1 MRMNRREMLAGFAAG
16 ATVAATGSAW
26 AADPVVDK
34 IVKLVVAFPAGGG
47 QDLVAR
53 VLALHLTKAIGQTV
67 IVENSSGGAGFVGIM
82 NVVNKR
88 PDGTTLL
95 MNTMGLAINAA
106 AYKKVPFDP
115 IADIAPA
122 AMIGTTPY
130 FIGLS
135 PKLPFKTLSEFFKA
149 AKEKPGEY
157 KGASFATAP
166 GLLSIELLKQR
177 AGIDVQIIPYRGVA
191 PAAQATATGES
202 DFLMVDGASILP
214 FIDAGQLRGVA
225 VTARERVPDRPDL
238 PTVIES
244 GAPDFVI
251 ESWFGIFARGGT
263 PEPMLDRWNEEINK
277 VLVLP
282 EIQERLSSI
291 GLKPAAISR
300 SAFEKVYLDE
310 IAKWKAVVEKGHLPL
325 LD

>member
-1 MRMNRREMLAGFAAG
+1 MRMNRREILAGLAAAAAAG
-16 ATVAATGSAW
+16 PAL
-26 AADPVVDK
+26 AADAPVDK
-34 IVKLVVAFPAGGG
+34 MVKLVVAFPAGGG

-67 IVENSSGGAGFVGIM
+67 IVENNSGGAGFVGII

-88 PDGTTLL
+88 ADGTNLL

-115 IADIAPA
+115 VADIAPVA
-122 AMIGTTPY
+122 LIGTTPY

-135 PKLPFKTLSEFFKA
+135 PKLPFKTLAEFFKA

-202 DFLMVDGASILP
+202 DFLMVDGASLLP
-214 FIDAGQLRGVA
+214 FIDSGQLHGVA
-225 VTARERVPDRPDL
+225 VTSRERYPERPDL

-251 ESWFGIFARGGT
+251 NSWFGIFARGGT
-263 PEPMLDRWNEEINK
+263 PEPILDKWNDEINK
-277 VLVLP
+277 VLLIP
-282 EIQERLSSI
+282 EVRDRLTSI
-291 GLKPAAISR
+291 GLKPAPIGR
-300 SAFEKVYLDE
+300 TAFDKVYSDE

>member
-1 MRMNRREMLAGFAAG
+1 MRMNRREMLAGVAAG
-16 ATVAATGSAW
+16 ASLAAAGSAW
-26 AADPVVDK
+26 AADLEK

-53 VLALHLTKAIGQTV
+53 LLALHLTKDSGQTV
-67 IVENSSGGAGFVGIM
+67 IVENNSGGAGFVGIM

-88 PDGTTLL
+88 PDGSTLL

-115 IADIAPA
+115 IADIAPV

-130 FIGLS
+130 FIGIN
-135 PKLPFKTLSEFFKA
+135 PKLPFTTLAEFFKA

-166 GLLSIELLKQR
+166 GLLSIEMLKQR

-191 PAAQATATGES
+191 PAAQAVSTGES
-202 DFLMVDGASILP
+202 DFLMVDGASLLP
-214 FIDAGQLRGVA
+214 FIDSGQLRGVA
-225 VTARERVPDRPDL
+225 VTARERVPERPDL

-251 ESWFGIFARGGT
+251 DSWFGIFARGGT
-263 PEPMLDRWNEEINK
+263 PAPLLDYWNQEINK
-277 VLVLP
+277 VLQIAEVK
-282 EIQERLSSI
+282 ERLTSI
-291 GLKPAAISR
+291 GLKPVAMSR
-300 SAFEKVYLDE
+300 SAFEKVYVDE
-310 IAKWKAVVEKGHLPL
+310 IAKWKAVVEKGRLPL